1 MIRNSLQ
8 IKKHLKHHTKF
19 WLISVAEYMC
29 LRNIQND
36 ILTMFPCN
44 LPQRDFHI
52 IVVAPAHLSA
62 RWANII
68 VDTLTLCY
76 ITHHSI
82 IVTILHLLK
91 VSSILIIISINNNQH
106 RHLLRR
112 NAKRDRTKI
121 DFLVSLNARQDKEY
135 TCNQILI
142 WDTYICFSV
151 FSTLGSALHLSLWS
165 ESSLKTWLLLLC
177 NAHHHCS
184 ADGCGKLFCWFFQSL
199 TTWGQP
205 PDWGKTISILPHVC

>member
-52 IVVAPAHLSA
+52 IVVVPAHLSA

-82 IVTILHLLK
+82 IVTILHLLN
-91 VSSILIIISINNNQH
+91 VSPILIIISISNNHH
-106 RHLLRR
+106 RHLLRG

-135 TCNQILI
+135 TCNDILI
-142 WDTYICFSV
+142 WDIPVFSV
-151 FSTLGSALHLSLWS
+151 FGTLGSALHLSLWS
-165 ESSLKTWLLLLC
+165 ESSL
-177 NAHHHCS
+177 
-184 ADGCGKLFCWFFQSL
+184 
-199 TTWGQP
+199 
-205 PDWGKTISILPHVC
+205 